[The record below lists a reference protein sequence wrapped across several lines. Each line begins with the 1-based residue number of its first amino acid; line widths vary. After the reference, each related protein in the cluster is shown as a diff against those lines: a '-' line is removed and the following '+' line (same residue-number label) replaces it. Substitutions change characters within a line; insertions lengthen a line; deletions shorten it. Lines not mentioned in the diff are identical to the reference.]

1 VSAAPRWV
9 VWGLE
14 PCVGLPVVDGLGP
27 CYIARAES
35 AEQAAAMAADGVG
48 TPLGGGVVFD
58 HEPTDDELEAQ
69 GLYR

>member
-1 VSAAPRWV
+1 
-9 VWGLE
+9 
-14 PCVGLPVVDGLGP
+14 
-27 CYIARAES
+27 
-35 AEQAAAMAADGVG
+35 MAADGVG